1 MLFPFQASL
10 YLDLPR
16 DLVAWLGWAAMLL
29 AIAYFARRWLDTN
42 LHWGKREWAWLAGLT
57 LSVLLTTPF
66 LGVRLSIQGALP
78 LPERPALPNGPAL
91 MFLMALPWMVA
102 GGLLGV
108 IPATALGAL
117 SGVILSL
124 LDTHNPFSAL
134 EIAGVALLFSA
145 AMRQRY
151 RTPFFRL
158 LRHPVFAAALLSVGY
173 APVYLYS
180 LLLTTPGP
188 LVGRVDYATSHFTVS
203 ILAVS
208 GSLIISSLITEVI
221 SQALPQL
228 WGRVEPLRPSPSEAS
243 LLNRVISNI
252 VPGAVV
258 LVVFM
263 MVGAWF
269 VSINA
274 ARSMLE
280 DRLSNTAQ
288 LASEGIPYFLATG
301 QNLVLQFAGDDRLL
315 SSDTSSISQILGQDI
330 EITPF
335 FRQLLVLGPDQ
346 AILTSYPSN
355 DPGVLSNTAEEKA
368 LLDLAF
374 SGVQFQEFTEA
385 PLRGETTAQVVFL
398 ASLKDASG
406 RVTRVLWGR
415 TDLFSNPFTGP
426 VIKVLA
432 DMSSVNGEGLLIDEN
447 GNILYHPVASQLMT
461 PYLGKTTSQPEFI
474 DQTAPDG
481 TRQLVF
487 YQPVPEPQWAIA
499 LIVPATQIQQMALN
513 IAVPLLVM
521 VFFLALIA
529 SLSLFFG
536 LKAVTRS
543 LVTLSGEARR
553 ISQGQLDHALPPP
566 VSVDEVGR
574 LRDSFEQM
582 RLSLKA
588 RLEELNRLLQ
598 VSQGVAASLEIED
611 AIRPILEAAFTNKAC
626 MARVVLVED
635 HTHELFTEIPGRFGI
650 GPASG
655 LYAPLDDEI
664 LKLAQKHETVSLSN
678 LTHGRALNIP
688 KGMPRPAALI
698 AVALRHEARFFGALW
713 VAYDNRRTFSEE
725 ETRFLHML
733 AAEAAMAAAN
743 AQLYASAE
751 VGRQRLEAILA
762 STPEPVL
769 VTDQQNRIMLTNPAA
784 LQLPS
789 LGEISIQG
797 QPVSEMV
804 SQNDLLGLLT
814 SADGELTSRE
824 IAFPNGKVY
833 YATVSPVMVEK
844 QLVGKVCILRD
855 ITHYKE
861 LDSLKS
867 EFVATVSHDLRL
879 PLTLMRGYATMLQM
893 VGDLNEQQKGYMR
906 KVINGVEN
914 MSRLVNNLL
923 DLGRIEAGV
932 GLQLSAVS
940 AGDVVEHVISSL
952 QLQAAQKEIQFSV
965 QAPETGQTILEADPA
980 LLQQAVFN
988 LVENAVKYTP
998 MHGKVQ
1004 VEVLER
1010 PQSIL
1015 FSVRDSG
1022 IGIAPIDQP
1031 RMFEKFYLGG
1041 QREANQQRGSGLGL
1055 AIVKSIVER
1064 HGGQVWLESTLGKG
1078 STFYLELP
1086 RNISKDG
1093 KKGT

>member
-16 DLVAWLGWAAMLL
+16 DVVAWLGWAAMLL
-29 AIAYFARRWLDTN
+29 AIIYFGRRWRDTN
-42 LHWGKREWAWLAGLT
+42 LHWGKREWAWLAGLA
-57 LSVLLTTPF
+57 LSIFLTTPF
-66 LGVRLSIQGALP
+66 LGVRLSTQGALP

-91 MFLMALPWMVA
+91 MFLSALPWMVA

-124 LDTHNPFSAL
+124 LDTHNPFTAL
-134 EIAGVALLFSA
+134 EIAGVALLFNA

-158 LRHPVFAAALLSVGY
+158 LRHPFFAAAVLSVGY
-173 APVYLYS
+173 VPVYLYS
-180 LLLTTPGP
+180 LLLTIPGP
-188 LVGRVDYATSHFTVS
+188 LVGRVDYAISHFTAS
-203 ILAVS
+203 ILAVG
-208 GSLIISSLITEVI
+208 GSLIVSSLIAEII
-221 SQALPQL
+221 SQALPHQ

-252 VPGAVV
+252 VPGALV
-258 LVVFM
+258 LVIFL
-263 MVGAWF
+263 MVGDWF
-269 VSINA
+269 VSENA

-288 LASEGIPYFLATG
+288 LASEGIPYFLETG
-301 QNLVLQFAGDDRLL
+301 QNLILHFASDDRLF
-315 SSDTSSISQILGQDI
+315 SSETGSISQILEQDLRT
-330 EITPF
+330 TPF
-335 FRQLLVLGPDQ
+335 FRQLLLLGPDQ
-346 AILTSYPSN
+346 AILASYPGS
-355 DPGVLSNTAEEKA
+355 DPGVLSNTPEEKA
-368 LLDLAF
+368 WLGLAF
-374 SGVQFQEFTEA
+374 SGVQYQEFTEA
-385 PLRGETTAQVVFL
+385 PLRRETTAQVVFL

-415 TDLFSNPFTGP
+415 TDLLSNPFTGP

-432 DMSSVNGEGLLIDEN
+432 EMSSVNGEGQLIDEN
-447 GNILYHPVASQLMT
+447 GNILYHPVASRLMT
-461 PYLGKTTSQPEFI
+461 AYLGETTSQPDFFDE
-474 DQTAPDG
+474 TAPDG
-481 TRQLVF
+481 TRQLVY
-487 YQPVPEPQWAIA
+487 YQPVTGQQWAIA
-499 LIVPATQIQQMALN
+499 LTVPATQIQQMALN

-521 VFFLALIA
+521 VILLAIIA
-529 SLSLFFG
+529 SFSLYFG
-536 LKAVTRS
+536 LKAVTAS

-553 ISQGQLDHALPPP
+553 ISQGQLDHALPP
-566 VSVDEVGR
+566 SAAVDEVGR

-588 RLEELNRLLQ
+588 RLEELNCLLQ

-611 AIRPILEAAFTNKAC
+611 AIRPILQAAFTNKAC
-626 MARVVLVED
+626 MARVALVED
-635 HTHELFTEIPGRFGI
+635 QTHELLTEIPSRFGI
-650 GPASG
+650 GPASA
-655 LYAPLDDEI
+655 LYAPLDDKI
-664 LKLAQKHETVSLSN
+664 LNLAQQHETVSLSN
-678 LTHGRALNIP
+678 LTRVRVLNIP
-688 KGMPRPAALI
+688 KGMPHPAALI

-713 VAYDNRRTFSEE
+713 VAYDNPRRFSEE

-733 AAEAAMAAAN
+733 ASEAAMAAAN
-743 AQLYASAE
+743 ARLYASAE
-751 VGRQRLEAILA
+751 VGRQRLEAILV

-769 VTDQQNRIMLTNPAA
+769 VTDQQGRIMLTNPAA
-784 LQLPS
+784 LHLPG

-797 QPVSEMV
+797 KPISEMV
-804 SQNDLLGLLT
+804 SQNDLLGLLD
-814 SADGELTSRE
+814 SADGEQTSRE

-867 EFVATVSHDLRL
+867 EFVATVSHDLRS

-893 VGDLNEQQKGYMR
+893 VGDLNEQQKGYVR

-952 QLQAAQKEIQFSV
+952 QLQAAQKEIQLNV
-965 QAPETGQTILEADPA
+965 LVPETGQTRLEADPA

-1004 VEVLER
+1004 VEILER
-1010 PQSIL
+1010 TQSIL

-1031 RMFEKFYLGG
+1031 RLFEKFYRGG

-1064 HGGQVWLESTLGKG
+1064 HGGRVWLESTLGKG

-1086 RNISKDG
+1086 RSQSKDG